1 MSVLTRFLPHNHIC
15 KELFGSICWSSPRR
29 DSKRPA
35 TYSLPNQTEK
45 EASGVQIL
53 TPNCGSSADPREP
66 TQVLRALSSKS
77 ALPVPCPAQGTSYLN
92 GVCRRP
98 CTLSRAASLPEK
110 EKQIQTQPDPVVCGE
125 PGQILP
131 LSKSFLKSRIWRVP
145 EALPQASA
153 EFSVFPSQCGDPC
166 FINAKN
172 QTSTQPAWN
181 GGETSSVLWDF

>member
-1 MSVLTRFLPHNHIC
+1 M
-15 KELFGSICWSSPRR
+15 
-29 DSKRPA
+29 
-35 TYSLPNQTEK
+35 
-45 EASGVQIL
+45 
-53 TPNCGSSADPREP
+53 
-66 TQVLRALSSKS
+66 SSKS

-181 GGETSSVLWDF
+181 GGGDFLCAVGFLTICQCDTVGPHFLPSRGPAPEISLDCVTIIQTLSERGAQAQASSPRGAAAHREMTLSESP